1 MRGLGRYIEDLL
13 RHRRPHRFR
22 AGAEDEA
29 VLRTAIT
36 LRAARPGSGVP
47 REEFV
52 TGLAA
57 RLAGELD
64 PAAGPAPARP
74 RGASRGSSCRVR
86 RSLRL
91 LPRWAPASITSSSR
105 VAADR
110 RTRARRSSRTPA
122 RGAPSRPARSSLRTR
137 YVPSTSAPSSASSPA
152 PAARFARCPGYYH
165 QSCRLALEAATRQLT
180 CPCHNAAFALTGQVV
195 RHELRAAPKP
205 LPHLLAREVDGA
217 VQVFAAGRP
226 LVRSSLATSAPATS
240 RRRHVRSV
248 TTRPI

>member
-1 MRGLGRYIEDLL
+1 MRGLARYVEDLL
-13 RHRRPHRFR
+13 RHGRPRRFR

-64 PAAGPAPARP
+64 PGSSSSPSSSSPSSSSPSSPARPAGPAGPARW
-74 RGASRGSSCRVR
+74 RGASRRQFVQG
-86 RSLRL
+86 
-91 LPRWAPASITSSSR
+91 AS
-105 VAADR
+105 VAAAAAALGAGVDHVIESR
-110 RTRARRSSRTPA
+110 GGGSPHASPTLVSNAGAWRTVATSQELAENAVRPFDLGTVVGFVTRTDGEVRAVSGICT
-122 RGAPSRPARSSLRTR
+122 
-137 YVPSTSAPSSASSPA
+137 
-152 PAARFARCPGYYH
+152 H
-165 QSCRLALEAATRQLT
+165 QSCRLALEPATRQLT

-195 RHELRAAPKP
+195 RHELRAAPTP

-217 VQVFAAGRP
+217 VQVFA
-226 LVRSSLATSAPATS
+226 PATS
-240 RRRHVRSV
+240 GR
-248 TTRPI
+248 